1 MKVLF
6 DITHASHV
14 NMFKYVIQKIKDDNE
29 VYLIGLKRGRI
40 PQIMENDLLDYK
52 DMKFIGKW
60 KKNKFSIIFQANMFR
75 AILIF
80 FYALKIKPDVGI
92 SSGSIPFSFA
102 LRLIGKPVYDYSDD
116 PERKFVSKLE
126 TLLCTKKYYP
136 PFVHSDHHKIS
147 NYNCLKQWGYL
158 HPSYF
163 IPQIKVLKDYKLEV
177 KQYIFIREVT
187 TASLNYSDQKA
198 GMILSFA
205 KDLPSKYKVVFSLE
219 NKEDRSKY
227 PEDWILLKEPVDN
240 IHSLIYF
247 SRYLI
252 SSGDSMAREGAI
264 LGVPS
269 IYCGTRTMGANQIM
283 IDKGMLFKKD
293 STEVVDELNRIDEK
307 YSAIYQSEFREELKA
322 SWDDLNE
329 FIINKSKII

>member
-14 NMFKYVIQKIKDDNE
+14 NMFKYVIQDIKDEHDI
-29 VYLIGLKRGRI
+29 YLIGLKRGRI

-52 DMKFIGKW
+52 EMKFIGKW
-60 KKNKFSIIFQANMFR
+60 QKSKFSIIFQANIIR
-75 AILIF
+75 SILIF
-80 FYALKIKPDVGI
+80 FYVLKIKPDVGI

-102 LRLIGKPVYDYSDD
+102 LRLIGKPIYDFSDD

-136 PFVHSDHHKIS
+136 PFVKSDNSKVS

-158 HPSYF
+158 HPDYF
-163 IPQIKVLKDYKLEV
+163 VPNSKVLKEYGLIENE
-177 KQYIFIREVT
+177 YIFIREVT
-187 TASLNYSDQKA
+187 TASLNYSNQDS
-198 GMILSFA
+198 GLVREFA
-205 KDLPSKYKVVFSLE
+205 EKIPKRYKVIFSLE
-219 NKEDRSKY
+219 NKEDRKLY
-227 PEDWILLKEPVDN
+227 PSDWILLKEPVND

-247 SRYLI
+247 SKYLI

-269 IYCGTRTMGANQIM
+269 IYCGSRIMGANTIM
-283 IDKGMLFKKD
+283 IDKGMLFKVDSKSVISTIIKMDEEYNYNTQKD
-293 STEVVDELNRIDEK
+293 
-307 YSAIYQSEFREELKA
+307 FRQKLE
-322 SWDDLNE
+322 SDWDDMNKFVVTKSLNH
-329 FIINKSKII
+329 